1 MEKKKGL
8 SIVGAVIILSISLI
22 FAASI
27 LSNAITDVGYH
38 MSSQLNSQHSNY
50 NSNGNFELVVSEG
63 WLYLYDTNTGQV
75 WKKPDNPEGDWEIVK
90 HYYE

>member
-1 MEKKKGL
+1 M
-8 SIVGAVIILSISLI
+8 
-22 FAASI
+22 

-50 NSNGNFELVVSEG
+50 NSNENFELVVSEG

-75 WKKPDNPEGDWEIVK
+75 WTKPDNPEGIGK
-90 HYYE
+90 SLNIIMSNGILKL